1 MTWLRNRTVLAV
13 LVVALI
19 QSLVLGW
26 MVFDRVR
33 LLTTGKEIVLPVI
46 PVDPRSLFRGDY
58 VRLGYAISMVP
69 PPADAPKSM
78 PRRTILH
85 VTIAKNETG
94 AWIALASST
103 QPPRVLKP
111 GQHVLRG
118 RTAQSWNKR
127 RRGKIRM
134 RYGIESFFVQEGHGK
149 ALEKQARDG
158 QIAAVISV
166 NGVGKAAIKG
176 LMIDGKRTY
185 TEPLF

>member
-1 MTWLRNRTVLAV
+1 MTWSLNRTLAAL

-19 QSLVLGW
+19 QSLGLGW

-33 LLTTGKEIVLPVI
+33 LLMTGKEIVLPVI

-69 PPADAPKSM
+69 PPADAPTTM

-85 VTIAKNETG
+85 VTIAKNATG
-94 AWIALASST
+94 VWTALASSAH
-103 QPPRVLKP
+103 PPHILKP

-118 RTAQSWNKR
+118 RTANSWHKL
-127 RRGKIRM
+127 RGGTIRM
-134 RYGIESFFVQEGHGK
+134 RYGIESYFVQEGHGK
-149 ALEKQARDG
+149 KLEKQAGDG

-166 NGVGKAAIKG
+166 DGAGQAVIKG